1 MKTNPRFIII
11 LAVIACGWSSLA
23 RADDEAD
30 RAALR
35 MIRTNYQEAVNSGDL
50 TKIKNDL
57 SKDVTGVMVTGRP
70 VEGYDGLVAYW
81 KEVQNLIGP
90 GGTYHVA
97 VNVDKT
103 DLFGDVAVSRGTTDE
118 IIRLADGKELAFSAY
133 WTGICHKED
142 GVWKVFRVEAT
153 LNPVDNVFVSLQLKK
168 ARLVSSIS
176 SGITGIIL
184 ALLIRSLFCRKK
196 A

>member
-1 MKTNPRFIII
+1 MKTNSKFIII
-11 LAVIACGWSSLA
+11 LATIACCWSDLA
-23 RADDEAD
+23 HADDEAD

-35 MIRTNYQEAVNSGDL
+35 MIRTNYQDAVNSGDL
-50 TKIKNDL
+50 SKIKNDL

-90 GGTYHVA
+90 GGTYHVS

-118 IIRLADGKELAFSAY
+118 MIRLADGKELNFSAY
-133 WTGICHKED
+133 WTGVCHKED
-142 GVWKVFRVEAT
+142 GVWKVFRIEAT
-153 LNPVDNVFVSLQLKK
+153 MNPVDNVFVSLQLKK
-168 ARLVSSIS
+168 TRLIAGIS
-176 SGITGIIL
+176 AGITGIIL

-196 A
+196 V

>member
-1 MKTNPRFIII
+1 MKTNLRFIII
-11 LAVIACGWSSLA
+11 LAVIAGCWGSLA
-23 RADDEAD
+23 YADDEAD

-35 MIRTNYQEAVNSGDL
+35 MIRTNYQDAVNSGDL
-50 TKIKNDL
+50 SKFKNDL
-57 SKDVTGVMVTGRP
+57 SKDVTGVMVTGRA

-90 GGTYHVA
+90 GGTYHVT

-103 DLFGDVAVSRGTTDE
+103 DLFGDVAVSRGMTDE
-118 IIRLADGKELAFSAY
+118 TVRLADGKELNFNAY
-133 WTGICHKED
+133 WTGVCHKED
-142 GVWKVFRVEAT
+142 GVWKVVRVEAT

-168 ARLVSSIS
+168 ARLISSIS